1 MTSGISGP
9 ADVWR
14 HVRCAE
20 GFICQPYL
28 QSVFTRGHEILK
40 SKANEGPKLLS
51 SSGIRNQGILNF
63 EVMVVRDK
71 ATIAFVEKMY
81 FSRDF

>member
-1 MTSGISGP
+1 METRALRRRI
-9 ADVWR
+9 
-14 HVRCAE
+14 
-20 GFICQPYL
+20 YL
-28 QSVFTRGHEILK
+28 SALFTFTRGHEILK